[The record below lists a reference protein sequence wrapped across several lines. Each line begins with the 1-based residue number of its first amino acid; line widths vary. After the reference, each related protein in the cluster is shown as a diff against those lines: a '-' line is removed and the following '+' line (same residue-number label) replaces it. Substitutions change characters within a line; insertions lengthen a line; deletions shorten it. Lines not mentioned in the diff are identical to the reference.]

1 ISSNKILLILAIV
14 FGLSVTGGIARINSH
29 NYGFPVLI
37 GVGIALTAIG
47 SVFFTFRCFITQY
60 RRVAH
65 MQQAIAEESM
75 KYSSRLPIP
84 RSWTLDTSRVWFQGY
99 GYRHNNQLVYHL
111 FIDIGHSVAPGSVLY
126 QLNQVAPD
134 PASIYER

>member
-1 ISSNKILLILAIV
+1 
-14 FGLSVTGGIARINSH
+14 
-29 NYGFPVLI
+29 
-37 GVGIALTAIG
+37 
-47 SVFFTFRCFITQY
+47 
-60 RRVAH
+60 

-111 FIDIGHSVAPGSVLY
+111 FIDISHSAASGSVLY